1 MENIRGRTGN
11 GDVQIKPG
19 WIFPK
24 CPKNKWLYN
33 KWFNRIKTN
42 VLLDDVLE
50 QLLVLNDYLDYCL
63 HLSTIK
69 RKIILIN
76 KYINEY
82 IQIDQILV
90 FLDSMKL
97 TFQLMVYFLYHQLQL
112 MMNDKIELIV
122 DYFIDDKNQ
131 FNYLWIY
138 IRK

>member
-1 MENIRGRTGN
+1 
-11 GDVQIKPG
+11 
-19 WIFPK
+19 
-24 CPKNKWLYN
+24 
-33 KWFNRIKTN
+33 